1 LTKSGNYGTRR
12 VLPYAIT
19 AESDLKGGERSMQ
32 CALCNEPIEDFEFD
46 LDELVLCEEEIWHA
60 DCLEEYVGDE
70 ED

>member
-1 LTKSGNYGTRR
+1 
-12 VLPYAIT
+12 
-19 AESDLKGGERSMQ
+19 MQ

-60 DCLEEYVGDE
+60 DCLQEYVGDE